1 MKIPPTISASW
12 RGSIR
17 RQLVL
22 GFALSSLLLML
33 GFGVLMLGQQRSA
46 QYQLSTERAT
56 SLAHALSI
64 SSASWALA
72 NDLSGLQEVVQ
83 GFARTVDMRRA
94 FFLNPQGEV
103 LASTNPEEIGFF
115 VTDAV
120 SRDMLA
126 SYARDQM
133 VLVDQPDLVVIG
145 HPVLVGGRHLGWV
158 RVEMTRDTVN
168 AELRQQVRIWLGF
181 GLFAVL
187 VISLVA
193 VFLARRMTRGLRHL
207 MSVASAVEQGSI
219 KRRAD
224 VGRRDEI
231 GTLARHLDHMLDAIE
246 QQRALLHES
255 EAKYRFLADNISD
268 VIWIYNL
275 QRECWEYVSPSVEK
289 LRGYTVEEVLA
300 QPMEQVMTAESYARI
315 RQSGE
320 ERARLFLSGEEGG
333 HIYTDEVEQVRRD
346 GSTVWTEV
354 STHFTRNDSGELI
367 LLGVSRDIS
376 ERKKAEE
383 QIRNL
388 AFYDLLTKL
397 PNRRLLLDRFGQ
409 VVAACKR
416 SKRHAALMF
425 IDLDN
430 FKPLNDE
437 HGHDVGDLLLIEVAH
452 RITTCVRKMDTVS
465 RFGGDE
471 FVVMLHELS
480 VEHDVSMQRAM
491 HIAEKI
497 RQTLG
502 EPYRLQVARK
512 EGGAPRVVTHHCTA
526 SIGVVLFDQRCES
539 HEDLLRMADDAMY
552 QAKQGGRNQV
562 RFLEP
567 RPPVHHPS

>member
-1 MKIPPTISASW
+1 MKIPPSISAFW

-22 GFALSSLLLML
+22 GFALASLLLML
-33 GFGVLMLGQQRSA
+33 GFGVLMLGQQRTA
-46 QYQLSTERAT
+46 QYQLATERAT

-72 NDLSGLQEVVQ
+72 NDLAGLQEVVQ
-83 GFARTVDMRRA
+83 GFARTTDMRRA

-103 LASTNPEEIGFF
+103 MASTNPQEIGFF
-115 VTDAV
+115 VTDAL

-126 SYARDQM
+126 SYARDQLL
-133 VLVDQPDLVVIG
+133 LVDRPDLVVIA
-145 HPVLVGGRHLGWV
+145 HPVLVGGRHLGWI
-158 RVEMTRDTVN
+158 RVEMTRDSVN
-168 AELRQQVRIWLGF
+168 ANLREQTVTWLGF

-187 VISLVA
+187 VVSLVA
-193 VFLARRMTRGLRHL
+193 LFLARRMTRGLHHL

-231 GTLARHLDHMLDAIE
+231 GTLARHIDRMLDAIE
-246 QQRALLHES
+246 HQRALLRES
-255 EAKYRFLADNISD
+255 EAQYRFLADNISD

-275 QRECWEYVSPSVEK
+275 QHECWEYISPSVEK
-289 LRGYTVEEVLA
+289 LRGYTVEESLA
-300 QPMEQVMTAESYARI
+300 QTMEQGLTSESHAYACQI
-315 RQSGE
+315 IE
-320 ERARLFLSGEEGG
+320 ERARRFLAGEDGE

-354 STHFTRNDSGELI
+354 STHFTRNEAGELI
-367 LLGVSRDIS
+367 LLGVTRDIS

-388 AFYDLLTKL
+388 AFYDLLTQL

-497 RQTLG
+497 RHELG
-502 EPYRLQVARK
+502 EPYRLQVSRK
-512 EGGAPRVVTHHCTA
+512 DGGPLRVVEHRCTA